1 MGVIQEEGAFMW
13 RDERSQLP
21 GDIVIDHVAGAEQAG
36 TIVVVASAPLI
47 ETTSQCSQTATRQT
61 TGRMPINAT
70 QSEADSCLK
79 THLKP
84 FPLSNSVLAAFT
96 KSPLASKRILVQ
108 LYEPSYKMDLTNTML
123 SC

>member
-1 MGVIQEEGAFMW
+1 MGVILEEGAFMW
-13 RDERSQLP
+13 RDERSELP

-70 QSEADSCLK
+70 QSEAGSCSSKHTSNHCLCQIVYLP
-79 THLKP
+79 HLQN
-84 FPLSNSVLAAFT
+84 LH
-96 KSPLASKRILVQ
+96 
-108 LYEPSYKMDLTNTML
+108 
-123 SC
+123 